1 MDSAYRDTYSALLLI
16 MKNIA
21 GHLPES
27 ERAEMEEPLIKA
39 SRSIPRL
46 VVSGKQEDIEKAVTN
61 CNEAIVA
68 LSYCRD
74 NHPQRVNK
82 NICNHIIEIYERS
95 IPLICL
101 PEAGPPP
108 ADKHAPSF
116 VEGEGAEKKN
126 PMGKLISL
134 LLASSLLLLASCQP
148 AHNHAKTARGEAG
161 VIARSEATKQSQV
174 NLSPVHFPTGSD
186 VFLNEELNIID
197 SNVLW
202 LEKNP
207 KAVLVLEG
215 HCDER
220 GGDKFNMQLG
230 DRRARR
236 IKSQLI
242 GKGIASDRL
251 IMVVSYGARAPL
263 DPRHTPDAWN
273 KNRRVEFIVR

>member
-16 MKNIA
+16 MKNVA
-21 GHLPES
+21 GHLPEG

-39 SRSIPRL
+39 ARSIPRL
-46 VVSGKQEDIEKAVTN
+46 VVSGKQEDIERAVT
-61 CNEAIVA
+61 CCTEAIVA

-74 NHPQRVNK
+74 NHPQRVNS

-95 IPLICL
+95 LPLLCP
-101 PEAGPPP
+101 PEADPHP
-108 ADKHAPSF
+108 ADK
-116 VEGEGAEKKN
+116 EGLGEVDMCHSEAKPKN
-126 PMGKLISL
+126 PTCKLLSL
-134 LLASSLLLLASCQP
+134 LLASSLLLLIGCQP
-148 AHNHAKTARGEAG
+148 AHKPS